1 MCIRDRIYY
10 IAAIILFIFWRF
22 RARRLK
28 KQRKRR
34 KLEQQQMAEASET
47 ESVSYVAPLATT
59 EVISVSENGIV
70 IKRRLM

>member
-1 MCIRDRIYY
+1 MVYWLLWRSRDIWT
-10 IAAIILFIFWRF
+10 ALEM
-22 RARRLK
+22 LK

-34 KLEQQQMAEASET
+34 KLEQQQMAEASEA

-59 EVISVSENGIV
+59 EVISVSDNGIV